1 MAGAS
6 VSPASRDGCII
17 GAFIPDGGAMK
28 TLIATAA
35 LCLTLVG
42 CATTGRLS
50 GEQRLALYRAHS
62 GPPQQDMPLYGSLS
76 GWTELGDSALA
87 VWTRPSEGYLLELR
101 GPCQG
106 LDYAPAIALTSRVG
120 RVSARF
126 DKVLVR
132 DPTPGP
138 MNMPCFI
145 DSIRKLDVQALR
157 SSEKQLRQAQVQERE
172 EGQAA
177 PTK

>member
-1 MAGAS
+1 
-6 VSPASRDGCII
+6 
-17 GAFIPDGGAMK
+17 MK
-28 TLIATAA
+28 QTLAIAT
-35 LCLTLVG
+35 LCLGLAA
-42 CATTGRLS
+42 CASTGRLS
-50 GEQRLALYRAHS
+50 TAQKLDLYRAHA

-87 VWTRPSEGYLLELR
+87 VWTRPSEGYLLELA

-106 LDYAPAIALTSRVG
+106 LDYAPAIGLTSRVG

-145 DSIRKLDVQALR
+145 SSIRKLDTKALR
-157 SSEKQLRQAQVQERE
+157 SSEQALRQAQLQERE
-172 EGQAA
+172 EGQQS
-177 PTK
+177 PTR

>member
-1 MAGAS
+1 MAGAD
-6 VSPASRDGCII
+6 VSPASPDRCII
-17 GAFIPDGGAMK
+17 GMFILEGGAMK
-28 TLIATAA
+28 TLIGAAA
-35 LCLTLVG
+35 LSLALVA

-50 GEQRLALYRAHS
+50 SQQRLELYRAHA
-62 GPPQQDMPLYGSLS
+62 GPPQDSLQYFGSLN

-87 VWTRPSEGYLLELR
+87 VWTRPSEAYLLELR

-106 LDYAPAIALTSRVG
+106 LDYATAIGLTSQMG

-138 MNMPCFI
+138 ALPCFI
-145 DSIRKLDVQALR
+145 GSIRKLDVQALR
-157 SSEKQLRQAQVQERE
+157 STEKELRQAQVQER
-172 EGQAA
+172 QDAQDVPA
-177 PTK
+177 K